1 MNRCVFLVF
10 AANWLRLQFS
20 VFGFFGFQFDLIK
33 VYGWLNWIVSAMFM
47 VTLRF
52 ACRFRA
58 PSMELFREL
67 FPSFPSTISYF
78 ISSSSLCDE
87 IWSSKS
93 LYAIRGLLTFI
104 SVELHTYVYVWTYI
118 LDLVRRFYMLNTH
131 LKIIS
136 D

>member
-58 PSMELFREL
+58 GIVWEL

-104 SVELHTYVYVWTYI
+104 SVELHTYVCTYI
-118 LDLVRRFYMLNTH
+118 LDLVRRFHMLNRH